1 MPAVDTTAL
10 IDRLERFAGIVPAL
24 AAGLSQRDAHWRPA
38 EGGWSIVEIVAHLAD
53 EETDDFG
60 KRLELTL
67 RDPAAAWPPIDPE
80 GWAVQRKYNDREL
93 DAEVKRFVAARRESL
108 RWLRGL
114 KAPDWSAAHQHP
126 KIGAM
131 RAGDLLAAW
140 AAHDA
145 LHLRQI
151 AKRLYQMT
159 RRDAGDHEVAYAGT
173 W

>member
-1 MPAVDTTAL
+1 MDTTAL

-24 AAGLSQRDAHWRPA
+24 AAGLSRKDATWRPS
-38 EGGWSIVEIVAHLAD
+38 EGGWSIVEIVAHLGD
-53 EETDDFG
+53 EETEDF
-60 KRLELTL
+60 RRRVELTL
-67 RDPAAAWPPIDPE
+67 RDPAAPWPPIDPE
-80 GWAVQRKYNDREL
+80 GWAVERRYGEREL
-93 DAEVKRFVAARRESL
+93 DTEVKRFVTARRESL

-114 KAPDWSAAHQHP
+114 KAPNWSSAHQHP
-126 KIGAM
+126 KLGPM
-131 RAGDLLAAW
+131 QAGDLLAAW

-173 W
+173 WSA